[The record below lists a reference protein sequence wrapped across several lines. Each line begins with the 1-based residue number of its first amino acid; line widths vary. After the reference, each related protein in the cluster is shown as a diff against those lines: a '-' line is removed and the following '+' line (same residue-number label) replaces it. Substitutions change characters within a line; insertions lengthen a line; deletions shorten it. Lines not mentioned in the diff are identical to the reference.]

1 MNDKLA
7 WQNFCRTA
15 PPDLPVFFQTWF
27 LDAVCEGGEW
37 QVILAKKGE
46 RIIGGWPI
54 FLKRKFGFRHVA
66 MPRLGRLFGPYL
78 LPEIRQSA
86 SQEMAALTDLVGQLP
101 PDLVAFEQDF
111 HYQNQNWL
119 PFFWQ
124 NFRQTT
130 RYSFQ
135 LSPLDDL
142 DFLWKNI
149 AADYRNHK
157 IGKAAKLVSLRLDLP
172 LEEFWRIQKLSFS
185 RQNEEVPLDF
195 STLQKLHE
203 AAVLNQSGQLFF
215 AVDSAENIHSA
226 AFLIWDKSTSYL
238 LMAGDDPQFR
248 QHGAGIW
255 LVWEMVKFSRN
266 SLNVNTFDFL
276 GSMNPNIERVRRQ
289 FGATA
294 RPYFRIQKEWSFAW
308 RLAKFFLR

>member
-1 MNDKLA
+1 MDDKLA
-7 WQNFCRTA
+7 WLEFCRSA
-15 PPDLPVFFQTWF
+15 PPDLPVFFQNWF

-37 QVILAKKGE
+37 QVILARKNG

-54 FLKRKFGFRHVA
+54 FLKRKFGFRYVA
-66 MPRLGRLFGPYL
+66 MPRLCRLLGPYL

-86 SQEMAALTDLVGQLP
+86 SQEMSVLKELIGRLP
-101 PDLVAFEQDF
+101 PDLMAFEQDF

-124 NFRQTT
+124 KFRQTT

-135 LSPLDDL
+135 LSPLADP

-149 AADYRNHK
+149 AADYRNQK
-157 IGKAAKLVSLRLDLP
+157 IGKAEKLVSLRTDLSP
-172 LEEFWRIQKLSFS
+172 DEFWRIQKLSFS
-185 RQNEEVPLDF
+185 RQNEEVPLGF
-195 STLQKLHE
+195 SPFKKLHD
-203 AAVLNQSGQLFF
+203 AAVLNGSGQLFF
-215 AVDSAENIHSA
+215 AVDSSENIHSA

-248 QHGAGIW
+248 QSGAGIW
-255 LVWEMVKFSRN
+255 LIWEMVKFSHN
-266 SLNVNTFDFL
+266 SLKVNTFDFL

-289 FGATA
+289 FGAEV